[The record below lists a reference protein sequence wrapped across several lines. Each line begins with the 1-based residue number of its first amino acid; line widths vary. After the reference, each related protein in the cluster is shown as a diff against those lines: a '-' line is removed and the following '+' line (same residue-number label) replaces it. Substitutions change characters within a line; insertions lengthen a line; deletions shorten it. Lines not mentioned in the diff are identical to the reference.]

1 MRISDWSSDVCSSD
15 LALLPIALAAIAI
28 YPKARDVASD
38 GVGIVGALVDVVDE
52 RREHAGPRL
61 VGGKAVA
68 VDIIGVDPGGNRRI
82 SAESD
87 RMPVLGTQTAV
98 LRPPGAA
105 AIPRSEEHTS
115 ELQSLMRISYA
126 GFCLKKKKKISVVM

>member
-105 AIPRSEEHTS
+105 AIPLSDDYIAACTYPPVAPRHPAPPS
-115 ELQSLMRISYA
+115 RR
-126 GFCLKKKKKISVVM
+126 

>member
-1 MRISDWSSDVCSSD
+1 MTVNIGDTRLPERALRVVSRSARRVRTCD
-15 LALLPIALAAIAI
+15 ALLPIALAASAI
-28 YPKARDVASD
+28 YPKARDVASE

-87 RMPVLGTQTAV
+87 RIDRKSTRLN
-98 LRPPGAA
+98 
-105 AIPRSEEHTS
+105 SSH
-115 ELQSLMRISYA
+115 
-126 GFCLKKKKKISVVM
+126 

>member
-105 AIPRSEEHTS
+105 AIRSEEHTS

-126 GFCLKKKKKISVVM
+126 FFCLKKKIKKQ